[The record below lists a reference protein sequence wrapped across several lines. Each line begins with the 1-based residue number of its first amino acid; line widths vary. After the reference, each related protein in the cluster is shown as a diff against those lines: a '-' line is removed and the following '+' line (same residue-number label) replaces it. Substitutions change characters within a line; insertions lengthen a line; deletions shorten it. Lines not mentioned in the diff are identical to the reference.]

1 MEIIYALVGIGF
13 GGLLVWL
20 FFQNKA
26 KALSSE
32 FKLKLSESEQYRISG
47 LNEVDKEKGI
57 LQEKLS
63 NLQQVS
69 EKLEYDLISEKER
82 TAKLEI
88 RLAESNVYKT
98 NLQDKLNQEK
108 LEIEKLQ
115 KKFTTEFQNIAN
127 DILKQ
132 NSEEFTNLNQKNI
145 HEILNPLK
153 EKINLFEK
161 KVEDTYTKGLKDQTD
176 LRVELKKLYELN
188 SKISDEANN
197 LTRALKSDTKIQGNW
212 GELILEKVLERS
224 GLVKGQEYETQE
236 VVRNEAGEL
245 LRPDVV
251 IKLPDNKHVVVD
263 SKVSL
268 KAYEAFI
275 NAEENNKKDGFLKQH
290 VESIRKHVKG
300 LGEKNYQHSTTYD
313 SPDFVLMF
321 MPIESAFSAAIQGD
335 IGLFNYAWDK
345 KIVIV
350 SPSTLLATLRTIA
363 SIWKHEKQT
372 RNALEIA
379 KQGGALYDKFHG
391 LLEDV
396 DKLGKQLNTVQKTF
410 DNAKNKLS
418 DGKGNLIKQVEKLKD
433 MGAKASKSLPIEYFD
448 EGNS

>member
-1 MEIIYALVGIGF
+1 MEIVYGLVGIGF
-13 GGLLVWL
+13 GGLIAWL

-26 KALSSE
+26 KTLSSE
-32 FKLKLSESEQYRISG
+32 LKLKLADARQRRISE
-47 LNEVDKEKGI
+47 LNEIDKEKGI
-57 LQEKLS
+57 LEEKLS
-63 NLQQVS
+63 NLQQVNV
-69 EKLEYDLISEKER
+69 KLEENLKSEKEKSSR
-82 TAKLEI
+82 LEI
-88 RLAESNVYKT
+88 RLAETLVEMT
-98 NLQDKLNQEK
+98 NLEDKLKLEK
-108 LEIEKLQ
+108 SEIEKLQ

-127 DILKQ
+127 NILKQ
-132 NSEEFTNLNQKNI
+132 NSREFTNLNQKNI

-176 LRVELKKLYELN
+176 LRAELKKLYELN

-212 GELILEKVLERS
+212 GELVLEKVLERS
-224 GLVKGQEYETQE
+224 GLHKGQEYETQE
-236 VVRNEAGEL
+236 VVRNEAGEM

-251 IKLPDNKHVVVD
+251 IKLPDNKHIIVD

-268 KAYEAFI
+268 KAYEAYI
-275 NAEENNKKDGFLKQH
+275 NSGEDPAKEGFLKQH

-313 SPDFVLMF
+313 SPDFVLLF
-321 MPIESAFSAAIQGD
+321 MPIESAFSAAIQSD

-372 RNALEIA
+372 RNAIEIA
-379 KQGGALYDKFHG
+379 KQGGALYDKFQG
-391 LLEDV
+391 LIDDFE
-396 DKLGKQLNTVQKTF
+396 KLGKQLNTAQNTF
-410 DNAKNKLS
+410 ESTKNKLK
-418 DGKGNLIKQVEKLKD
+418 GKGNLVKQVEKLKEL
-433 MGAKASKSLPIEYFD
+433 GAKTSKSFPMEYLD
-448 EGNS
+448 EGK

>member
-1 MEIIYALVGIGF
+1 MEIFYALAGIGF
-13 GGLLVWL
+13 GGLFAWL
-20 FFQNKA
+20 FFRNKA
-26 KALSSE
+26 KAISSDFE
-32 FKLKLSESEQYRISG
+32 LKLSEAEQYRISG
-47 LNEVDKEKGI
+47 LNEVDKEKGV

-63 NLQQVS
+63 NLQQQNDKLEKELVS
-69 EKLEYDLISEKER
+69 ENDKNGR
-82 TAKLEI
+82 LEI
-88 RLAESNVYKT
+88 RLAETHVEMSN
-98 NLQDKLNQEK
+98 LEEKLSQEK
-108 LEIEKLQ
+108 SEIEKLQ
-115 KKFTTEFQNIAN
+115 KKFTVEFQNIAN
-127 DILKQ
+127 NILKQ
-132 NSEEFTNLNQKNI
+132 NSVEFTNLNQKNI

-161 KVEDTYTKGLKDQTD
+161 KVEDTYAKGLKDQTD
-176 LRVELKKLYELN
+176 LRAELKKLYELN

-236 VVRNEAGEL
+236 VVRNESGEM

-251 IKLPDNKHVVVD
+251 IKLPDNKHVIVD

-268 KAYEAFI
+268 KAYEAFV
-275 NAEENNKKDGFLKQH
+275 NSEDKHTKDGLLKQH

-300 LGEKNYQHSTTYD
+300 LGEKNYQHSTAYD
-313 SPDFVLMF
+313 SPDFVLLF
-321 MPIESAFSAAIQGD
+321 MPIESAFSAAVQGD
-335 IGLFNYAWDK
+335 MGLFNYAWDK

-372 RNALEIA
+372 KNALEIA

-391 LLEDV
+391 LLDDFE
-396 DKLGKQLNTVQKTF
+396 KLGKQLNTAQNTF
-410 DNAKNKLS
+410 DSTKNKLT
-418 DGKGNLIKQVEKLKD
+418 GKGNLIRQVEKLKEL
-433 MGAKASKSLPIEYFD
+433 GAKASKSLPTGLLHD
-448 EGNS
+448 T